1 MKQNTARLCALYA
14 LWSLQ
19 LGLAAAHRAGWA
31 AEPAQTARG
40 AALAVAC
47 AACHG
52 AHGNTADA
60 ARYPNLASQDSAY
73 LVLQLKNFQSGERPN
88 AIMKAYA
95 ASLSP
100 AQMDDLAAYFSSSPA
115 KPQKSRDAALEASGR
130 AVFTSGSKSG
140 APACAACHG
149 TKGQGQAVFPRIASQ
164 PAQYTLEQLH
174 VYRDAAS
181 FKNPLATQMK
191 DVAKKVSDDE
201 MRAVAAYLATLN

>member
-1 MKQNTARLCALYA
+1 VQK
-14 LWSLQ
+14 
-19 LGLAAAHRAGWA
+19 
-31 AEPAQTARG
+31 ARG

-100 AQMDDLAAYFSSSPA
+100 AQMDDLAAYFSTSPA
-115 KPQKSRDAALEASGR
+115 KPQKSHNTALEASGR
-130 AVFTSGSKSG
+130 VVFTSGSKSG
-140 APACAACHG
+140 APACVACHG
-149 TKGQGQAVFPRIASQ
+149 AKGQGQAVFPRIASQ
-164 PAQYTLEQLH
+164 PAQYTLDQLH

-191 DVAKKVSDDE
+191 DVAKKVSEDE